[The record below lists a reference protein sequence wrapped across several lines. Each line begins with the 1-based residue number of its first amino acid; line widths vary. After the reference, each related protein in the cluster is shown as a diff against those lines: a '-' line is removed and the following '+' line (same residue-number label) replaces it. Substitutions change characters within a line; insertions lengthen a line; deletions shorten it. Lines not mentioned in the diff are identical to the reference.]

1 MRAAFQSV
9 LIVAL
14 AHCGAAFALSR
25 SSVSTVGTA
34 HVLQPP
40 TAANSQLEL
49 RSPRSRS
56 SRTATCISASAA
68 ALASSRAVVNV
79 AAFKAILK
87 LVGTCGIGAYAG
99 KVGILDK
106 VALGVL
112 SKLIFNIFQPCLL
125 FVNVCQTVSTAGG
138 SAAVWILP
146 AAAGVQILLGYLV
159 GLVVTRVIYGNVES
173 EEKRQTLTCTTFS
186 NSGPLPLV
194 FVDALFRAHPDQTLL
209 PKAVAYISLYLLG
222 WSPLF
227 WIVAPAILS
236 EPGNAD
242 GKAKSAEQKKQEL
255 LTRIFSP
262 PVIGSLMGLVVGSI
276 PALRKQLIP
285 SSGLLNWLFEAM
297 RTLGT
302 AYLPAVL
309 LVLAGSLTPS
319 QEPAELAQ
327 EAAKSE
333 ATKKKEGAAFLTQIS
348 AIYSARYF
356 LMPAVGFA
364 IMSACTKFIPA
375 AATLFSA
382 DKMLALVLLLETCM
396 PSAQNST
403 VILQLANKK
412 TAAARM
418 ARVLMLIY
426 ILGIPAISYWLA
438 KVLMQTSLL

>member
-1 MRAAFQSV
+1 M
-9 LIVAL
+9 
-14 AHCGAAFALSR
+14 
-25 SSVSTVGTA
+25 
-34 HVLQPP
+34 
-40 TAANSQLEL
+40 
-49 RSPRSRS
+49 
-56 SRTATCISASAA
+56 
-68 ALASSRAVVNV
+68 

-87 LVGTCGIGAYAG
+87 LIGTCGIGVYAG
-99 KVGILDK
+99 KTGVLDK
-106 VALGVL
+106 TALNVL

-138 SAAVWILP
+138 SAAVWVLP
-146 AAAGVQILLGYLV
+146 LAAGLQILIGYILGS
-159 GLVVTRVIYGNVES
+159 GITRVIYGKAES

-242 GKAKSAEQKKQEL
+242 GKAKSAEEKRKEL
-255 LTRIFSP
+255 LSRIFSP

-276 PALRKQLIP
+276 PMLRKQLIP
-285 SSGLLNWLFEAM
+285 SNGLFNWGFEAM

-309 LVLAGSLTPS
+309 MVLAGSLTPS
-319 QEPAELAQ
+319 QEPADIAAD
-327 EAAKSE
+327 AAKSP
-333 ATKKKEGAAFLTQIS
+333 ATKRKEGAAFLTQIS
-348 AIYSARYF
+348 AIYAARF
-356 LMPAVGFA
+356 FFMPLAGFA
-364 IMSACTKFIPA
+364 LLGACTKYIPA
-375 AATLFSA
+375 ANTLFSA

-412 TAAARM
+412 SAASRM
-418 ARVLMLIY
+418 ARVLMVIY
-426 ILGIPAISYWLA
+426 IAGIPALGAWLSKA
-438 KVLMQTSLL
+438 LLSSNLL